1 MIEYVAK
8 QIATLCDTL
17 KEYPAIRYR
26 KYGSLPLKYTELS
39 LLLYLLTQLQN
50 VSLSLCSKGDQRKM
64 PDWLKRS
71 TSTLML
77 TKLTIQ
83 AWGR

>member
-1 MIEYVAK
+1 MFSLDDPTSLYSFYCSKPNDEKDKMIEYVAK

-39 LLLYLLTQLQN
+39 LLLYLLTQL
-50 VSLSLCSKGDQRKM
+50 
-64 PDWLKRS
+64 
-71 TSTLML
+71 
-77 TKLTIQ
+77 
-83 AWGR
+83 